1 MRYGS
6 LQAAIS
12 HHLASIGE
20 LDGNGNPI
28 VPVGKIYDTREEYM
42 SATGQDKEL
51 QNFLDRSNIHTTK
64 AAKCP
69 LCGKYHNLVEIELYN
84 TDIETKREFDK
95 AISKRGYTVVN
106 TTTNDAQTNF
116 EEDCRKLKSKT
127 VF

>member
-6 LQAAIS
+6 LQSALS

-42 SATGQDKEL
+42 AATGQDKKL

-64 AAKCP
+64 AAQCP
-69 LCGKYHNLVEIELYN
+69 KCGKYHALVEIDFY
-84 TDIETKREFDK
+84 DADRETKREFDN
-95 AISKRGYTVVN
+95 AARLRGYKVVD
-106 TTTNDAQTNF
+106 TTTKDAKDNF
-116 EEDCRKLKSKT
+116 ADDCLKPKT
-127 VF
+127 LF